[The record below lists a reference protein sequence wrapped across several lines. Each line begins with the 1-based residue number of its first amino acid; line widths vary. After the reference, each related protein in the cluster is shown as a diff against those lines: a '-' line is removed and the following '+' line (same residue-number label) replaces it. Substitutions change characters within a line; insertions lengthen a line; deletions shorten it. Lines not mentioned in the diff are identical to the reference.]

1 MITFDVQDMT
11 CGHCA
16 GVISRALAQ
25 TDRAARVQIDLPT
38 RQVRIEPSAD
48 TDAEALGDAI
58 REAGYTPVQI
68 EAPAAA
74 APAKAGGCCCN

>member
-25 TDRAARVQIDLPT
+25 TDRAARVQIDLST

-58 REAGYTPVQI
+58 REAGYTPVQV
-68 EAPAAA
+68 EAAVAPA
-74 APAKAGGCCCN
+74 PAQAGGCCCR